1 MLSVQKKKYGMA
13 VYCYRQA
20 VESLCVCIS
29 FVIFEDLVEAR
40 VAHTLSLARFQG
52 VLFKVCDKYVMTF
65 TRS

>member
-1 MLSVQKKKYGMA
+1 MNAVCAEKKKYGMA

-40 VAHTLSLARFQG
+40 AGTHSQLSPFPRCSIQS
-52 VLFKVCDKYVMTF
+52 V
-65 TRS
+65 